1 MKDSTF
7 SIPVE
12 SDEYKGLIGEKAS
25 MILKISDLEREIK
38 NLGYNWDIV
47 SKIPGFG
54 KKENADDKDKDKE
67 TEKKKTLSKD
77 GPALQRELTATRA
90 EMEELSQKIEN
101 FLFKQYNL
109 DNNIYRNRVRSHI
122 QAKVNQKRQQELQ
135 KPGFFPSAP
144 KGDI

>member
-1 MKDSTF
+1 
-7 SIPVE
+7 
-12 SDEYKGLIGEKAS
+12 
-25 MILKISDLEREIK
+25 
-38 NLGYNWDIV
+38 
-47 SKIPGFG
+47 
-54 KKENADDKDKDKE
+54 
-67 TEKKKTLSKD
+67 
-77 GPALQRELTATRA
+77 
-90 EMEELSQKIEN
+90 MEELSQKIEN